1 MTLRDSIA
9 KILQNELHDPEYR
22 EKWIDDLEYHG
33 CVSGMV
39 ADLIYYHDTLRFFET
54 HEQEIL
60 SLAKDC
66 DFHPSIVALG
76 ETGVKNSLAWFAFET
91 LAREVFELMRF
102 P

>member
-1 MTLRDSIA
+1 MTLRDNIE
-9 KILQNELHDPEYR
+9 KILQEELHDPEYR
-22 EKWIDDLEYHG
+22 EQWLNDLEYHG

-39 ADLIYYHDTLRFFET
+39 SDLIYYNDTLRFFAD

-60 SLAKDC
+60 YLAKEY

-91 LAREVFELMRF
+91 LAREVFESMEF

>member
-1 MTLRDSIA
+1 MTLRDNI
-9 KILQNELHDPEYR
+9 KTILEGELHDPDYR
-22 EKWIDDLEYHG
+22 ETWLDDLEYHG

-39 ADLIYYHDTLRFFET
+39 SDLIYYHDTIAFFET
-54 HEQEIL
+54 HEEEIL
-60 SLAKDC
+60 YLAKEY

-91 LAREVFELMRF
+91 LAREVFESMEF